1 MQREKGL
8 TFARRPSFI
17 ESTNCVP
24 ADTTSVK
31 LRGIFNLKRNFCLSV
46 LETVNITSVQ
56 FPFKLPLEKEFDAA
70 GFGVNAVD
78 HLIVV
83 PEYPASDTK
92 IRMIRHQQGAGGQTA
107 SAIVALQRLGMR
119 TAYAGRFGS
128 DPEGV
133 FGLQSLKDEG
143 INVDAAEVIE
153 EARTQVGYI
162 FIEAKGGERTV
173 LWKRD
178 ERITYSELDAPI
190 HFAGRARVL
199 HLDAHDPPA
208 CTRMAREAR
217 ANGTIVSADIDNVYD
232 GLLEFLP
239 LIDVL
244 ISSKEFPRLLTG
256 IDDAHA
262 ALTEIKTK
270 YGCALVGLT
279 KGGRGATVLCQG
291 QFLET
296 PAFQVPGGC
305 VDTTGA
311 GDAFHGGFLFG
322 LLQGEEIEMSMKIG
336 CAVAALG
343 CRILGARTGLPTRKE
358 LDAFLSEPH

>member
-1 MQREKGL
+1 MR
-8 TFARRPSFI
+8 
-17 ESTNCVP
+17 
-24 ADTTSVK
+24 
-31 LRGIFNLKRNFCLSV
+31 
-46 LETVNITSVQ
+46 
-56 FPFKLPLEKEFDAA
+56 FPFRLPTQKEFDGA

-83 PEYPASDTK
+83 PEYPAQETK
-92 IRMIRHQQGAGGQTA
+92 TRMLRHQQGAGGQTA
-107 SAIVALQRLGMR
+107 SAVVTLQRLGMR

-128 DPEGV
+128 DAEGS

-143 INVDAAEVIE
+143 INVESAEVIDD
-153 EARTQVGYI
+153 ARTQVGYI

-173 LWKRD
+173 LWDRD
-178 ERITYSELDAPI
+178 KRITYTALDAPVQ
-190 HFAGRARVL
+190 FAGRARVL

-217 ANGTIVSADIDNVYD
+217 AAGTIVSADIDNVYD
-232 GLLEFLP
+232 GLPEFLP

-256 IDDAHA
+256 NDDAHT

-279 KGGRGATVLCQG
+279 KGGRGATVLCEG

-311 GDAFHGGFLFG
+311 GDAFHGGFLYG
-322 LLQGEEIEMSMKIG
+322 LLQGEEIETSMKIG
-336 CAVAALG
+336 CAVAALN
-343 CRILGARTGLPTRKE
+343 CRVLGARAGLPRREE
-358 LDAFLSEPH
+358 LDAFLSGSL

>member
-1 MQREKGL
+1 M
-8 TFARRPSFI
+8 
-17 ESTNCVP
+17 
-24 ADTTSVK
+24 
-31 LRGIFNLKRNFCLSV
+31 LRGILFDIETSLGLLKS
-46 LETVNITSVQ
+46 VNITPVQ
-56 FPFKLPLEKEFDAA
+56 FPFRLPSEKEFDAA

-78 HLIVV
+78 QLIVV
-83 PEYPASDTK
+83 PEYPNPETK
-92 IRMIRHQQGAGGQTA
+92 TRMIRHQQGAGGQTA

-119 TAYAGRFGS
+119 TAYAGRFGNDS
-128 DPEGV
+128 EGV
-133 FGLQSLKDEG
+133 FGLRSLKDEG
-143 INVDAAEVIE
+143 IDVEFAEVIDG
-153 EARTQVGYI
+153 ARTQVGYI

-178 ERITYSELDAPI
+178 GRISYTDLEAPVQ
-190 HFAGRARVL
+190 FAGRARVL

-217 ANGTIVSADIDNVYD
+217 AAGTIVSADIDNVYD

-256 IDDAHA
+256 INDAHA
-262 ALTEIKTK
+262 ALTEIKAK

-279 KGGRGATVLCQG
+279 KGGRGATVLCEG

-296 PAFQVPGGC
+296 SAFEVPGGC

-311 GDAFHGGFLFG
+311 GDAFHGGFLYG
-322 LLQGEEIEMSMKIG
+322 LLQGEDIETSMKIG
-336 CAVAALG
+336 CAVAALN
-343 CRILGARTGLPTRKE
+343 CRVLGARAGLPTRKE
-358 LDAFLSEPH
+358 LDAFLSGSL